1 MRQVCHCH
9 TRRFGTTTTNSMQI
23 QWQCGGGHVGLG
35 IPWIKG
41 LYDMGRMAEMDID
54 EVVGDVREV
63 V

>member
-1 MRQVCHCH
+1 
-9 TRRFGTTTTNSMQI
+9 MQI